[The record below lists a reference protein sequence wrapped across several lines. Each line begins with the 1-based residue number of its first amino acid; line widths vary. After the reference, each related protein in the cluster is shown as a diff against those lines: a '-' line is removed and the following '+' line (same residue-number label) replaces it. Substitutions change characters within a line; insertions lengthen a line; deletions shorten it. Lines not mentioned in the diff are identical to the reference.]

1 MTTTPRPR
9 HYIIEKTQ
17 RFFKVVVVLTHKVY
31 EVSKT
36 AFSKLICYIRSYSNV
51 RSSFKNNFNQNI
63 SLRIQFM
70 SFSIAFFIVCF
81 NPFEN
86 SVILYKLI
94 TKIILLALQ
103 AETKI
108 SYLGFIRVNDNCNV
122 YCKIESLLFK
132 TL

>member
-17 RFFKVVVVLTHKVY
+17 RFFKVVGVLTHKGY

-36 AFSKLICYIRSYSNV
+36 AFSKLICYIRNYSNV

-63 SLRIQFM
+63 SLHIQFM
-70 SFSIAFFIVCF
+70 SFSIAFFIAC
-81 NPFEN
+81 FEN
-86 SVILYKLI
+86 SVIYKLI

-103 AETKI
+103 AEIKI
-108 SYLGFIRVNDNCNV
+108 SYLGFVRVNDNCNV

>member
-17 RFFKVVVVLTHKVY
+17 RFFKMVGVLTHKGY

-36 AFSKLICYIRSYSNV
+36 VFSKLICYIRNYSNV

-63 SLRIQFM
+63 SLHIQFM
-70 SFSIAFFIVCF
+70 SFSIAFFIAC
-81 NPFEN
+81 FEN
-86 SVILYKLI
+86 SVIYKLI

-103 AETKI
+103 AEIKI
-108 SYLGFIRVNDNCNV
+108 SYLGFVRVNDNCNV